1 MNEITSIKN
10 QVKYQQWSEMINSRC
25 ASGMSVAEWCT
36 ENGVNPKTYYYR
48 LKQLRK
54 TTVEALKSQDIVPLS
69 AVPEETD
76 TSDRIEVIRGNLK
89 ISIPDNFKAD
99 TLKRIMD
106 VILC

>member
-1 MNEITSIKN
+1 MNEITSLKN

-25 ASGMSVAEWCT
+25 ASGMSVVEWCT
-36 ENGVNPKTYYYR
+36 ENEVNPKTYYYR
-48 LKQLRK
+48 LKRLRK

-69 AVPEETD
+69 AVPEGTD
-76 TSDRIEVIRGNLK
+76 VSERIEVIRGNLK